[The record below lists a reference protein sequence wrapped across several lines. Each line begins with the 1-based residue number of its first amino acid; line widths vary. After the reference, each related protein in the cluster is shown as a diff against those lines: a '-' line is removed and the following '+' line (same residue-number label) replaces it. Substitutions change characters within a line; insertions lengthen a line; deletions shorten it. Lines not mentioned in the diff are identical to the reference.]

1 MSQRK
6 VPITRLNKFFAEEDF
21 DLDISIGQ
29 EWLHGDM
36 NFTFV
41 LYRVDRQRTK
51 KDDVYGE
58 VVSEGVQ
65 YHAPVELKGYV
76 QIEAPTNA
84 FMGNSRIGQVEP
96 GNLKVGI
103 YQSYLDELGVDIEFG
118 DYIGYYEKEDRV
130 RYYSVVDDGRIT
142 SDNRHTYGGYKP
154 YYRSITASPVTND
167 EFNGI

>member
-1 MSQRK
+1 MDIYQLMSQRK

-21 DLDISIGQ
+21 DLDISMGQ

-58 VVSEGVQ
+58 VVSEGI
-65 YHAPVELKGYV
+65 
-76 QIEAPTNA
+76 QIESPTNQ

-103 YQSYLDELGVDIEFG
+103 YQSYLDEMGVDVEFG

-130 RYYSVVDDGRIT
+130 RYYSVADDGRIT

-154 YYRSITASPVTND
+154 YYRSIIASPVSND

>member
-21 DLDISIGQ
+21 DLHISLGE

-41 LYRVDRQRTK
+41 LYRVDKQRTK

-58 VVSEGVQ
+58 VVSEGIQ
-65 YHAPVELKGYV
+65 YQAPVELKGYV

-103 YQSYLDELGVDIEFG
+103 YLSYLDEMGVDVEFG

-154 YYRSITASPVTND
+154 YYRSITASPVSND
-167 EFNGI
+167 EFNGV

>member
-1 MSQRK
+1 MY
-6 VPITRLNKFFAEEDF
+6 DF

-76 QIEAPTNA
+76 QIESPTNA
-84 FMGNSRIGQVEP
+84 FMGSSETTLVIM
-96 GNLKVGI
+96 KKKI
-103 YQSYLDELGVDIEFG
+103 ELVI
-118 DYIGYYEKEDRV
+118 IP
-130 RYYSVVDDGRIT
+130 SLMMVVSPRIT
-142 SDNRHTYGGYKP
+142 GTLMVVINH
-154 YYRSITASPVTND
+154 ITAVSLRRRYQMMSST
-167 EFNGI
+167 ESNGITEENKKDT

>member
-1 MSQRK
+1 MQ
-6 VPITRLNKFFAEEDF
+6 PFLAD
-21 DLDISIGQ
+21 
-29 EWLHGDM
+29 GDM

-41 LYRVDRQRTK
+41 LYRVDRHHLFLFF
-51 KDDVYGE
+51 VYGE

-103 YQSYLDELGVDIEFG
+103 YQAYLDELGVDIEFG

>member
-6 VPITRLNKFFAEEDF
+6 VPITRLNKFFSDEDF

-84 FMGNSRIGQVEP
+84 FMGSSRIGQVEP

-103 YQSYLDELGVDIEFG
+103 YQSYLEEMGVDIG
-118 DYIGYYEKEDRV
+118 
-130 RYYSVVDDGRIT
+130 S
-142 SDNRHTYGGYKP
+142 
-154 YYRSITASPVTND
+154 
-167 EFNGI
+167 